1 MTDSRPVLPLIET
14 SDDPLVK
21 EEFARLAAG
30 RGVLNLHRMMA
41 HAPVLMQASGNM
53 AMALRNKT
61 KLARST
67 AELAILRAAQVVDC
81 DYVWGRHVSLARAA
95 GVTEQQ
101 LEQIARWRDSAAF
114 TPAERLALGFAE
126 KVAGGT
132 RVDDEAFTAI
142 RREFSQQEIVE
153 LTMLIAFYVSTATFI
168 NTLAVPDEPG

>member
-1 MTDSRPVLPLIET
+1 MTDPRPVLPLIEA
-14 SDDPLVK
+14 SDDPLVQ

-30 RGVLNLHRMMA
+30 RGILNLHRMMA

-67 AELAILRAAQVVDC
+67 AELAILRAAQVVHC

-95 GVTEQQ
+95 GVTDQQ
-101 LEQIARWRDSAAF
+101 LEQIAHWRNSAAF
-114 TPAERLALGFAE
+114 TVAQKIALGFTE
-126 KVAGGT
+126 KVAGGS
-132 RVDDEAFTAI
+132 RVDDETFNAM

-168 NTLAVPDEPG
+168 KTLAVPDEPE

>member
-1 MTDSRPVLPLIET
+1 MTGSRPVLPLIET

-101 LEQIARWRDSAAF
+101 LEQIARWRDSTAF
-114 TPAERLALGFAE
+114 APAERLALGFAE